1 VDKIP
6 QVRLN
11 NGLVLPANRIV
22 VEPILNLIVID
33 GVLAERILYFHAP
46 LNLVDG

>member
-22 VEPILNLIVID
+22 VQTILNLIVID
-33 GVLAERILYFHAP
+33 EVLAEPDQIEIFVVRGKF
-46 LNLVDG
+46 